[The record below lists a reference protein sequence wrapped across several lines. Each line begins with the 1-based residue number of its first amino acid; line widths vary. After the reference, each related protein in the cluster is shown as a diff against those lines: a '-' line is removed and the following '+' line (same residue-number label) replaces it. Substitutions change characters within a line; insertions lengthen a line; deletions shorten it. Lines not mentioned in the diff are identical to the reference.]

1 MWTAVIMTARG
12 SERYEDTDIEY
23 GLDRVMDELDRLDPG
38 QLEEVTAVV
47 VVKNGTREAEGLL
60 TPRPWLP

>member
-47 VVKNGTREAEGLL
+47 VVKDGTREAEGLL